1 MDPFKTYQR
10 EQLSTSQDAFNVVP
24 SDTDDLPAPTYGGF
38 WLAKVGTVK
47 VTTRAGTVLTLPSG
61 QTYWN
66 LVVTKIWA
74 TGTSATG
81 IVGLV

>member
-1 MDPFKTYQR
+1 MDPFKQFQR
-10 EQLSTSQDAFNVVP
+10 EQLATSQDAFNVTP
-24 SDTDDLPAPTYGGF
+24 NDNGDLPAPTYGGF
-38 WLAKVGTVK
+38 WVSTPGTVK
-47 VTTRAGTVLTLPSG
+47 VTTKAGTVLTLPSG
-61 QTYWN
+61 QIYWN